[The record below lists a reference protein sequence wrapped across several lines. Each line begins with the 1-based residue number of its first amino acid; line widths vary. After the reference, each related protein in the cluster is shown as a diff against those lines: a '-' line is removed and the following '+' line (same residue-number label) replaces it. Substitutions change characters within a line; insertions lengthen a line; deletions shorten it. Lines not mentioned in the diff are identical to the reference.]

1 MHLLSRLLIRTWPR
15 RPGQTPAHPECHRRA
30 IALLV
35 PAALLVLSAG
45 HERLAQADGIPEPSL
60 IFYGVVNDTSAG
72 GSRVSFGNLT
82 WVFQPTLGGAAVTV
96 TGVLTNINDQ
106 FSYVLRVPC
115 ETQIPGVQGSTG
127 ALTLAASPI
136 IYNRGQVTVGGVPA
150 NFLLPALTNLTL
162 TATDRGRIERIDL
175 TVNLNSGGSL
185 PVALQLQ
192 YFGTTGVD
200 PNADPDHD
208 GMSNLQEYRAGTD
221 PTDPQSRFQIV
232 KVTPNPA
239 GSVIQWSSAQGKFY
253 TVQRSTDLLT
263 GFSDIQT
270 HIPATA
276 PLNSA
281 QDPGS
286 ASGGQ
291 YFYRIRVE

>member
-1 MHLLSRLLIRTWPR
+1 VVI
-15 RPGQTPAHPECHRRA
+15 
-30 IALLV
+30 
-35 PAALLVLSAG
+35 PAALLALNFGCAS
-45 HERLAQADGIPEPSL
+45 LAQADGIPEPSL
-60 IFYGVVNDTSAG
+60 ILYGVVNDTSAG

-82 WVFQPTLGGAAVTV
+82 WVFQPAIGGTTVTA

-115 ETQIPGVQGSTG
+115 ETQIPGAQVSTG
-127 ALTLAASPI
+127 ALTLAVSPI
-136 IYNRGQVTVGGVPA
+136 LYNRGQVTVGGVPA
-150 NFLLPALTNLTL
+150 NFVLPALTNLTL
-162 TATDRGRIERIDL
+162 TATDRGRIEQIDL

-185 PVALQLQ
+185 PPAWQLQ

-208 GMSNLQEYRAGTD
+208 GMSNMQEYLAGTD

-232 KVTPNPA
+232 RVVPNSS
-239 GSVIQWSSAQGKFY
+239 GSLIQWSSAQGKFY

-263 GFSDIQT
+263 GFVDSQT

-281 QDPGS
+281 QDTS
-286 ASGGQ
+286 STSGGP